1 MNAPAH
7 LAPVSPSAAASHDF
21 QILIHTRLPPIYSP
35 LLDIYRPGQF
45 MILARGL
52 ECTLRASGLLV
63 EGTLGGGG
71 ALSEGLIL
79 FATPH
84 RNKAIAAV
92 KDFLTACSLLG
103 PDIEIA
109 WLCIA
114 EGILRTAWPLGPTK
128 PFDRHLA
135 DAALEQRSLIMEVG
149 LAEANSET

>member
-1 MNAPAH
+1 M
-7 LAPVSPSAAASHDF
+7 
-21 QILIHTRLPPIYSP
+21 
-35 LLDIYRPGQF
+35 LDIYRPGQF
-45 MILARGL
+45 MLLARGL

-92 KDFLTACSLLG
+92 KDFLVACSLLDL
-103 PDIEIA
+103 DIEIA
-109 WLCIA
+109 WQCSA

-128 PFDRHLA
+128 PFDRHL
-135 DAALEQRSLIMEVG
+135 DAAAVEQRILLVQAG
-149 LAEANSET
+149 CDKAARET